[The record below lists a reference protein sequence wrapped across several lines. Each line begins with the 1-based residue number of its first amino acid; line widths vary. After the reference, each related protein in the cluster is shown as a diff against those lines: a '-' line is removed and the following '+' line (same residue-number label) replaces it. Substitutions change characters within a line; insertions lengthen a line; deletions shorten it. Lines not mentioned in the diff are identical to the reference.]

1 MISENCL
8 EKNIQ
13 TSEKD
18 GERIHFAYVLGAA
31 QTGLLD

>member
-13 TSEKD
+13 TCEKD
-18 GERIHFAYVLGAA
+18 GERTHFAMFWEQLKLVY
-31 QTGLLD
+31 